1 MFTLSLKILYKNF
14 TESCRDLASKQFL
27 FTMNYFEKFQQDL
40 ASDDSTVR
48 SNAIF
53 KLIGAVVL
61 TLVVICAIIVSAYD
75 WVSSDFE
82 RIQNVSILGGLAIT
96 IALSW
101 GSKAGNLRRILKSM
115 LRDFEF
121 YKFTTVD
128 VGSLIFRFC
137 HWIFWSA
144 LIASCFV
151 RYFDAS
157 TRFWFVVLCVFLLML
172 SRVSIEAVIAL
183 QRVAENTSPNDTKS
197 LPGS

>member
-1 MFTLSLKILYKNF
+1 MFS
-14 TESCRDLASKQFL
+14 
-27 FTMNYFEKFQQDL
+27 FTMNFFEKFKEDL
-40 ASDDSTVR
+40 VSDDLTVR
-48 SNAIF
+48 NNAIF
-53 KLIGAVVL
+53 KLIAAVVVS
-61 TLVVICAIIVSAYD
+61 LVVICAIVVSAYD
-75 WVSSDFE
+75 WISSDFQ
-82 RIQNVSILGGLAIT
+82 RIQNVSIIGGLVIT
-96 IALSW
+96 VALSW

-128 VGSLIFRFC
+128 VGSLVFRFC

-157 TRFWFVVLCVFLLML
+157 TRFWFVILCVFLLML
-172 SRVSIEAVIAL
+172 SRVSIEAAIAL
-183 QRVAENTSPNDTKS
+183 QRVAENTSPDDQKS

>member
-1 MFTLSLKILYKNF
+1 MNF
-14 TESCRDLASKQFL
+14 
-27 FTMNYFEKFQQDL
+27 FEKFQEDL
-40 ASDDSTVR
+40 VSDELTVR
-48 SNAIF
+48 NNAIF
-53 KLIGAVVL
+53 KLIAAVVVS
-61 TLVVICAIIVSAYD
+61 LVVICAIVVSAYD
-75 WVSSDFE
+75 WISSDFE
-82 RIQNVSILGGLAIT
+82 RIQNVSIIGGLVIT
-96 IALSW
+96 VALSW

-128 VGSLIFRFC
+128 VGSLVFRFC

-157 TRFWFVVLCVFLLML
+157 TRFWFVILCVFLLML
-172 SRVSIEAVIAL
+172 SRVSIEAAIAL
-183 QRVAENTSPNDTKS
+183 QRVAENTSPDDQKS

>member
-1 MFTLSLKILYKNF
+1 M
-14 TESCRDLASKQFL
+14 FL
-27 FTMNYFEKFQQDL
+27 FTMNFFEKFQEDL
-40 ASDDSTVR
+40 VSDDLTVR
-48 SNAIF
+48 NNAIF
-53 KLIGAVVL
+53 KLIAAVVIS
-61 TLVVICAIIVSAYD
+61 LVVICAIVVSAYD
-75 WVSSDFE
+75 WISSDFE
-82 RIQNVSILGGLAIT
+82 RIQNVSIIGGLVIT
-96 IALSW
+96 VALSW

-128 VGSLIFRFC
+128 VGSLVFRFC

-157 TRFWFVVLCVFLLML
+157 TRFWFVILCVFLLML
-172 SRVSIEAVIAL
+172 SRVSIEAAIAL
-183 QRVAENTSPNDTKS
+183 QRVAENTSPDDQKS

>member
-1 MFTLSLKILYKNF
+1 MLS
-14 TESCRDLASKQFL
+14 
-27 FTMNYFEKFQQDL
+27 FTMNFFEKFKEDL
-40 ASDDSTVR
+40 VSDDLTVR
-48 SNAIF
+48 NNAIF
-53 KLIGAVVL
+53 KLIAAVVVS
-61 TLVVICAIIVSAYD
+61 LVVICAIVVSAYD
-75 WVSSDFE
+75 WISSDFE
-82 RIQNVSILGGLAIT
+82 RIQNVSIIGGLVIT
-96 IALSW
+96 VALSW

-128 VGSLIFRFC
+128 VGSLVFRFC

-157 TRFWFVVLCVFLLML
+157 TRFWFVILCVFLLML
-172 SRVSIEAVIAL
+172 SRVSIEAAIAL
-183 QRVAENTSPNDTKS
+183 QRVAENTSPDDQKS

>member
-1 MFTLSLKILYKNF
+1 MNF
-14 TESCRDLASKQFL
+14 
-27 FTMNYFEKFQQDL
+27 FEKFKEGL
-40 ASDDSTVR
+40 ASDDLNVR
-48 SNAIF
+48 NNAIF
-53 KLIGAVVL
+53 KLIAAVVVS
-61 TLVVICAIIVSAYD
+61 LVLICAIVVSAYD
-75 WVSSDFE
+75 WISSDFE
-82 RIQNVSILGGLAIT
+82 RIQNVSIIGGLVIT
-96 IALSW
+96 VALSW

-128 VGSLIFRFC
+128 VGSLVFRFC

-157 TRFWFVVLCVFLLML
+157 TRFWFVILCVFLLML
-172 SRVSIEAVIAL
+172 SRVSIEAAIAL
-183 QRVAENTSPNDTKS
+183 QRVAENTSPDDQKS

>member
-1 MFTLSLKILYKNF
+1 M
-14 TESCRDLASKQFL
+14 FL
-27 FTMNYFEKFQQDL
+27 FTMNFFEKFKEDL
-40 ASDDSTVR
+40 VSDDLTVR
-48 SNAIF
+48 NNAIF
-53 KLIGAVVL
+53 KLIAAVVVP
-61 TLVVICAIIVSAYD
+61 LVVICAIVVSAYD
-75 WVSSDFE
+75 WISSDFE
-82 RIQNVSILGGLAIT
+82 RIQNVSIIGGLVVT
-96 IALSW
+96 VALSW

-128 VGSLIFRFC
+128 VGSLVFRFC

-157 TRFWFVVLCVFLLML
+157 TRFWFVILCVFLLML
-172 SRVSIEAVIAL
+172 SRVSIEAAIAL
-183 QRVAENTSPNDTKS
+183 QRVAENTSPEDQKS

>member
-1 MFTLSLKILYKNF
+1 MFVMNF
-14 TESCRDLASKQFL
+14 
-27 FTMNYFEKFQQDL
+27 FEKFQEELVSDDL
-40 ASDDSTVR
+40 AVR
-48 SNAIF
+48 NNVIF
-53 KLIGAVVL
+53 KLIAAVVIS
-61 TLVVICAIIVSAYD
+61 LVLICAIVVSAYD
-75 WVSSDFE
+75 WVSSDLE

-96 IALSW
+96 TALSW
-101 GSKAGNLRRILKSM
+101 GSKAGNLRRIVKSL

-157 TRFWFVVLCVFLLML
+157 TRFWFVILCVFLLML
-172 SRVSIEAVIAL
+172 SRVAIESVIAL
-183 QRVAENTSPNDTKS
+183 QRVAENTSPDDVKS
-197 LPGS
+197 LPSG

>member
-1 MFTLSLKILYKNF
+1 ML
-14 TESCRDLASKQFL
+14 L
-27 FTMNYFEKFQQDL
+27 FTMNFFEKFKEDL
-40 ASDDSTVR
+40 VSDDLTVR
-48 SNAIF
+48 NNAIF
-53 KLIGAVVL
+53 KLIAAVVVS
-61 TLVVICAIIVSAYD
+61 LVLICAIVVSAYD
-75 WVSSDFE
+75 WISSDFE
-82 RIQNVSILGGLAIT
+82 RIQNVSIIGGLVIT
-96 IALSW
+96 VALSW

-128 VGSLIFRFC
+128 VGSLVFRFC

-157 TRFWFVVLCVFLLML
+157 TRFWFVILCVFLLML
-172 SRVSIEAVIAL
+172 SRVSIEAAIAL
-183 QRVAENTSPNDTKS
+183 QRVAENTSPDDQKS

>member
-1 MFTLSLKILYKNF
+1 ML
-14 TESCRDLASKQFL
+14 L
-27 FTMNYFEKFQQDL
+27 FTMNFFEKFQEDL
-40 ASDDSTVR
+40 VSDDLTVR
-48 SNAIF
+48 NDAIF
-53 KLIGAVVL
+53 KLIAAVVVS
-61 TLVVICAIIVSAYD
+61 LVVICAIVVSAYD
-75 WVSSDFE
+75 WISSDFE
-82 RIQNVSILGGLAIT
+82 RIQNVSIIGGLVIT
-96 IALSW
+96 VALSW

-128 VGSLIFRFC
+128 VGSLVFRFC

-157 TRFWFVVLCVFLLML
+157 TRFWFVILCVFLLML
-172 SRVSIEAVIAL
+172 SRVSIEAAIAL
-183 QRVAENTSPNDTKS
+183 QRVAENTSPDDQKS

>member
-1 MFTLSLKILYKNF
+1 MNF
-14 TESCRDLASKQFL
+14 
-27 FTMNYFEKFQQDL
+27 FEKFKEDL
-40 ASDDSTVR
+40 VSDDLTVR
-48 SNAIF
+48 NNAIF
-53 KLIGAVVL
+53 KLIAAVVVS
-61 TLVVICAIIVSAYD
+61 LVVICAIVVSAYD
-75 WVSSDFE
+75 WISSDFE
-82 RIQNVSILGGLAIT
+82 RIQNVSIIGGLVIT
-96 IALSW
+96 VALSW

-128 VGSLIFRFC
+128 VGSLVFRFC

-157 TRFWFVVLCVFLLML
+157 TRFWFVILCVFLLML
-172 SRVSIEAVIAL
+172 SRVSIEAAIAL
-183 QRVAENTSPNDTKS
+183 QRVAENTSPDDQKS

>member
-1 MFTLSLKILYKNF
+1 M
-14 TESCRDLASKQFL
+14 FL
-27 FTMNYFEKFQQDL
+27 FTMNFFEKFKEDL
-40 ASDDSTVR
+40 VSDDLTVR
-48 SNAIF
+48 NNAIF
-53 KLIGAVVL
+53 KLIAAVVVS
-61 TLVVICAIIVSAYD
+61 LVVICAIVVSAYD
-75 WVSSDFE
+75 WISSDFE
-82 RIQNVSILGGLAIT
+82 RIQNVSIIGGLVIT
-96 IALSW
+96 VALSW

-128 VGSLIFRFC
+128 VGSLVFRFC

-157 TRFWFVVLCVFLLML
+157 TRFWFVILCVFLLML
-172 SRVSIEAVIAL
+172 SRVSIEAAIAL
-183 QRVAENTSPNDTKS
+183 QRVAENTSPDDQKS

>member
-1 MFTLSLKILYKNF
+1 MS
-14 TESCRDLASKQFL
+14 L
-27 FTMNYFEKFQQDL
+27 FTMNFFEKFKEDL
-40 ASDDSTVR
+40 VSDDLTVR
-48 SNAIF
+48 NNAIF
-53 KLIGAVVL
+53 KLIAAVVVS
-61 TLVVICAIIVSAYD
+61 LVVICAIVVSAYD
-75 WVSSDFE
+75 WISSDFE
-82 RIQNVSILGGLAIT
+82 RIQNVSIIGGLVIT
-96 IALSW
+96 VALSW

-128 VGSLIFRFC
+128 VGSLVFRFC

-157 TRFWFVVLCVFLLML
+157 TRFWFVILCVFLLML
-172 SRVSIEAVIAL
+172 SRVSIEAAIAL
-183 QRVAENTSPNDTKS
+183 QRVAENTSPDDQKS

>member
-1 MFTLSLKILYKNF
+1 MNF
-14 TESCRDLASKQFL
+14 
-27 FTMNYFEKFQQDL
+27 FEKFKEDL
-40 ASDDSTVR
+40 ASDDLNVR
-48 SNAIF
+48 NNAIF
-53 KLIGAVVL
+53 KLIAAVVVS
-61 TLVVICAIIVSAYD
+61 LVLICAIVVSAYD
-75 WVSSDFE
+75 WISSDFE
-82 RIQNVSILGGLAIT
+82 RIQNVSIIGGLVIT
-96 IALSW
+96 VALSW

-128 VGSLIFRFC
+128 VGSLVFRFC

-157 TRFWFVVLCVFLLML
+157 TRFWFVILCVFLLML
-172 SRVSIEAVIAL
+172 SRVSIEAAIAL
-183 QRVAENTSPNDTKS
+183 QRVAENTSPDDQKS

>member
-1 MFTLSLKILYKNF
+1 MNF
-14 TESCRDLASKQFL
+14 
-27 FTMNYFEKFQQDL
+27 FEKFKEDL
-40 ASDDSTVR
+40 VSDDLTVR
-48 SNAIF
+48 NNAIF
-53 KLIGAVVL
+53 KLIAAVVIS
-61 TLVVICAIIVSAYD
+61 LVVICAIVVSAYD
-75 WVSSDFE
+75 WISSDFE
-82 RIQNVSILGGLAIT
+82 RIQNVSIIGGLVIT
-96 IALSW
+96 VALSW

-128 VGSLIFRFC
+128 VGSLVFRFC

-157 TRFWFVVLCVFLLML
+157 TRFWFVILCVFLLML
-172 SRVSIEAVIAL
+172 SRVSIEAAIAL
-183 QRVAENTSPNDTKS
+183 QRVAENTSPDDQKS

>member
-1 MFTLSLKILYKNF
+1 M
-14 TESCRDLASKQFL
+14 FL
-27 FTMNYFEKFQQDL
+27 FAMNFFERFKEDL
-40 ASDDSTVR
+40 VSDDLTVR
-48 SNAIF
+48 NNAIF
-53 KLIGAVVL
+53 KLIAAVVVS
-61 TLVVICAIIVSAYD
+61 LVVICAIVVSAYD
-75 WVSSDFE
+75 WISSDFE
-82 RIQNVSILGGLAIT
+82 RIQNVSIIGGLVIT
-96 IALSW
+96 VALSW

-128 VGSLIFRFC
+128 VGSLVFRFC

-157 TRFWFVVLCVFLLML
+157 TRFWFVILCVFLLML
-172 SRVSIEAVIAL
+172 SRVSIEAAIAL
-183 QRVAENTSPNDTKS
+183 QRVAENTSPGDQKS

>member
-1 MFTLSLKILYKNF
+1 MNF
-14 TESCRDLASKQFL
+14 
-27 FTMNYFEKFQQDL
+27 FEKFKEDL
-40 ASDDSTVR
+40 FSDDLTVR
-48 SNAIF
+48 NNAIF
-53 KLIGAVVL
+53 KLIAAVVVS
-61 TLVVICAIIVSAYD
+61 LVVICAIVVSAYD
-75 WVSSDFE
+75 WISSDFE
-82 RIQNVSILGGLAIT
+82 RIQNVSIIGGLVIT
-96 IALSW
+96 VALSW

-128 VGSLIFRFC
+128 VGSLVFRFC

-157 TRFWFVVLCVFLLML
+157 TRFWFVILCVFLLML
-172 SRVSIEAVIAL
+172 SRVSIEAAIAL
-183 QRVAENTSPNDTKS
+183 QRVAENTSPDDQKS

>member
-1 MFTLSLKILYKNF
+1 MNF
-14 TESCRDLASKQFL
+14 
-27 FTMNYFEKFQQDL
+27 FEKFKEDL
-40 ASDDSTVR
+40 VSDDLTVR
-48 SNAIF
+48 NNAIF
-53 KLIGAVVL
+53 KLIAAVAVS
-61 TLVVICAIIVSAYD
+61 LVVICAIVVSAYD
-75 WVSSDFE
+75 WISSDFE
-82 RIQNVSILGGLAIT
+82 RIQNVSIIGGLVIT
-96 IALSW
+96 VALSW

-128 VGSLIFRFC
+128 VGSLVFRFC

-157 TRFWFVVLCVFLLML
+157 TRFWFVILCVFLLML
-172 SRVSIEAVIAL
+172 SRVSIEAAIAL
-183 QRVAENTSPNDTKS
+183 QRVAENTSPDDQKS

>member
-1 MFTLSLKILYKNF
+1 M
-14 TESCRDLASKQFL
+14 FL
-27 FTMNYFEKFQQDL
+27 FTMNFFEKFKEDL
-40 ASDDSTVR
+40 VSDDLTVR
-48 SNAIF
+48 NNAIF
-53 KLIGAVVL
+53 KLIAAVVVS
-61 TLVVICAIIVSAYD
+61 LVVICAIVVSAYD
-75 WVSSDFE
+75 WISSDFE
-82 RIQNVSILGGLAIT
+82 RIQNVSIIGGLVIT
-96 IALSW
+96 VALSW

-128 VGSLIFRFC
+128 VGSLVFRFC

-157 TRFWFVVLCVFLLML
+157 TRFWFVILCVFLLML
-172 SRVSIEAVIAL
+172 SRVSIEAAIAL
-183 QRVAENTSPNDTKS
+183 QRVAENTSLDDQKS

>member
-1 MFTLSLKILYKNF
+1 MLS
-14 TESCRDLASKQFL
+14 
-27 FTMNYFEKFQQDL
+27 FTMNFFEKFKEDL
-40 ASDDSTVR
+40 VSDDLTVR
-48 SNAIF
+48 NNAIF
-53 KLIGAVVL
+53 KLIAAVVVS
-61 TLVVICAIIVSAYD
+61 LVVICAIVVSAYD
-75 WVSSDFE
+75 WISSDFE
-82 RIQNVSILGGLAIT
+82 RIQNVSIIGGLVIT
-96 IALSW
+96 VALSW

-128 VGSLIFRFC
+128 VGSLVFRFC

-157 TRFWFVVLCVFLLML
+157 TRFWFVILCVFLLML
-172 SRVSIEAVIAL
+172 SRVSIEAAIAL
-183 QRVAENTSPNDTKS
+183 QRVAENTSPRAQKS

>member
-1 MFTLSLKILYKNF
+1 M
-14 TESCRDLASKQFL
+14 FL
-27 FTMNYFEKFQQDL
+27 FTMNFFEKFQEDL
-40 ASDDSTVR
+40 VSDDLTVR
-48 SNAIF
+48 NNAIF
-53 KLIGAVVL
+53 KLIAAVVVS
-61 TLVVICAIIVSAYD
+61 LVLICAIVVSAYD
-75 WVSSDFE
+75 WISSDFE
-82 RIQNVSILGGLAIT
+82 RIQNVSIIGGLVIT
-96 IALSW
+96 VALSW

-128 VGSLIFRFC
+128 VGSLVFRFC

-157 TRFWFVVLCVFLLML
+157 TRFWFVILCVFLLML
-172 SRVSIEAVIAL
+172 SRVSIEAAISL
-183 QRVAENTSPNDTKS
+183 QRVAENTSPDDQKS

>member
-1 MFTLSLKILYKNF
+1 M
-14 TESCRDLASKQFL
+14 FL
-27 FTMNYFEKFQQDL
+27 FTMNFFEKFKEDL
-40 ASDDSTVR
+40 VSDDLTVR
-48 SNAIF
+48 NNAIF
-53 KLIGAVVL
+53 KLIAAVVIS
-61 TLVVICAIIVSAYD
+61 LVVICAIVVSAYD
-75 WVSSDFE
+75 WISSDFE
-82 RIQNVSILGGLAIT
+82 RIQNVSIIGGLVIT
-96 IALSW
+96 VALSW

-128 VGSLIFRFC
+128 VGSLVFRFC

-157 TRFWFVVLCVFLLML
+157 TRFWFVILCVFLLML
-172 SRVSIEAVIAL
+172 SRVSIEAAIAL
-183 QRVAENTSPNDTKS
+183 QRVAENTSPDDQKS

>member
-1 MFTLSLKILYKNF
+1 MFSFAMNF
-14 TESCRDLASKQFL
+14 
-27 FTMNYFEKFQQDL
+27 FEKFKEDL
-40 ASDDSTVR
+40 VGDDLTVR
-48 SNAIF
+48 NNAIF
-53 KLIGAVVL
+53 KLIAAVVVS
-61 TLVVICAIIVSAYD
+61 LVVICAIVVSAYD
-75 WVSSDFE
+75 WISSDFE
-82 RIQNVSILGGLAIT
+82 RIQNVSIIGGLVVT
-96 IALSW
+96 VALSW

-128 VGSLIFRFC
+128 VGSLVFRFC

-157 TRFWFVVLCVFLLML
+157 TRFWFVILCVFLLML
-172 SRVSIEAVIAL
+172 SRVSIEAAIAL
-183 QRVAENTSPNDTKS
+183 QRVAENTSPEDQKS

>member
-1 MFTLSLKILYKNF
+1 MFS
-14 TESCRDLASKQFL
+14 
-27 FTMNYFEKFQQDL
+27 FTMNFFEKFKEDL
-40 ASDDSTVR
+40 VSDDLTVR
-48 SNAIF
+48 NNAIF
-53 KLIGAVVL
+53 KLIAAVVVA
-61 TLVVICAIIVSAYD
+61 LVLICAIVVSAYD
-75 WVSSDFE
+75 WISSDFE
-82 RIQNVSILGGLAIT
+82 RIQNVSIIGGLVIT
-96 IALSW
+96 VALSW

-128 VGSLIFRFC
+128 VGSLAFRFC

-157 TRFWFVVLCVFLLML
+157 TRFWFVILCVFLLML
-172 SRVSIEAVIAL
+172 SRVSIEAAIAL
-183 QRVAENTSPNDTKS
+183 QRVAENTSPDDQKS

>member
-1 MFTLSLKILYKNF
+1 MSLS
-14 TESCRDLASKQFL
+14 
-27 FTMNYFEKFQQDL
+27 TMNFFEKFKEDL
-40 ASDDSTVR
+40 VSDDLTVR
-48 SNAIF
+48 NNAIF
-53 KLIGAVVL
+53 KLIAAVVIS
-61 TLVVICAIIVSAYD
+61 LVVICAIVVSAYD
-75 WVSSDFE
+75 WISSDFE
-82 RIQNVSILGGLAIT
+82 RIQNVSIIGGLVIT
-96 IALSW
+96 VALSW

-128 VGSLIFRFC
+128 VGSLVFRFC

-157 TRFWFVVLCVFLLML
+157 TRFWFVILCVFLLML
-172 SRVSIEAVIAL
+172 SRVSIEAAIAL
-183 QRVAENTSPNDTKS
+183 QRVAENTSPDDQKS